1 METKVPTTD
10 LRVGMFVADLDRPW
24 VDTPFLLQGFLVEDD
39 EQIRELQQH
48 CMWVIVDRAR
58 SLGDEYEA
66 PAAIEHPPRFAAPQQ
81 PATARPQVETSSA
94 KPSEPA
100 PPRPPPRDDAGRVV
114 NLEDILTQGAGAKRL
129 PGAIVPGMTQ
139 EGDEESG
146 EGVIGRVFGRMK
158 GLFKRGASG
167 SAENAAPPPP
177 PQPEESPQ
185 ELAARAALLP
195 PGIVVQTYRDSVPVE
210 VEVVKAREVIQKTD
224 EVLDKLVIDIR
235 GGHLLE
241 IEEVE
246 EVVNDMV
253 ESIVRN
259 PDALMWVARL
269 REQDITTYGHSLQ
282 VAVYLTAFGRQLGF
296 PKPQLSMLG
305 QVGLLLDIGKIK
317 LPRDLLEK
325 EGKLSPEEFTL
336 AKQHV
341 QFGLDILASTPNFHP
356 EVIEGIAHHHERING
371 SGYPEGL
378 LGTEISLFGRMAGI
392 ADCFAAITKRRP
404 YAEAVSSYEA
414 MRSLSG
420 WAGDYFQE
428 ALVQQFISSVG
439 VFPVGSLIE
448 LNTGEVAIVVAH
460 NKVRRLKPR
469 VLVVTGPDKT
479 PVGFPSLLDLLYD
492 PKTGD
497 EKPIFIRRGLAAGAF
512 GLDLK
517 DFYLA

>member
-1 METKVPTTD
+1 
-10 LRVGMFVADLDRPW
+10 MFVTDLDRPW
-24 VDTPFLLQGFLVEDD
+24 VDTPFLLQGFLIEDAG
-39 EQIRELQQH
+39 QIRELQEH
-48 CMWVIVDRAR
+48 CLWVVVDRAR
-58 SLGDEYEA
+58 STGDEYEPPPASTNTIPPGKLTAQQVAQLAKA
-66 PAAIEHPPRFAAPQQ
+66 PQRPADAAP
-81 PATARPQVETSSA
+81 PKPERPGR
-94 KPSEPA
+94 A
-100 PPRPPPRDDAGRVV
+100 PPPAGARVI
-114 NLEDILTQGAGAKRL
+114 NLEDVLTRRGSPSAGR
-129 PGAIVPGMTQ
+129 PI
-139 EGDEESG
+139 
-146 EGVIGRVFGRMK
+146 
-158 GLFKRGASG
+158 
-167 SAENAAPPPP
+167 APPPGASVDDDDEGGLFGRVMGRFKGMMKRGEAKPAAPLAPVP
-177 PQPEESPQ
+177 PQPEETPQ
-185 ELAARAALLP
+185 EFAARAALLP
-195 PGIVVQTYRDSVPVE
+195 PGMPVQTYRDQVPVE
-210 VEVVKAREVIQKTD
+210 VEVVKAREVFERTD
-224 EVLDKLVIDIR
+224 EVLDKLVNDIR

-246 EVVNDMV
+246 EVVTDMV

-296 PKPQLSMLG
+296 PKPQLALLG

-317 LPRDLLEK
+317 LPRELLEK
-325 EGKLSPEEFTL
+325 EGKLTAEEFAA
-336 AKQHV
+336 AKLHV
-341 QFGLDILASTPNFHP
+341 GYGLDILASTPNFHP

-378 LGTEISLFGRMAGI
+378 QGTDISLFGRMSGI

-404 YAEAVSSYEA
+404 YADAVSSYEA

-420 WAGDYFQE
+420 WAGDFFQE

-469 VLVVTGPDKT
+469 VLMVTGPDKT
-479 PVGFPSLLDLLYD
+479 VAGYPTLLDLLYD
-492 PKTGD
+492 PKTAND
-497 EKPIFIRRGLAAGAF
+497 QPIFIRRGLAAGAF